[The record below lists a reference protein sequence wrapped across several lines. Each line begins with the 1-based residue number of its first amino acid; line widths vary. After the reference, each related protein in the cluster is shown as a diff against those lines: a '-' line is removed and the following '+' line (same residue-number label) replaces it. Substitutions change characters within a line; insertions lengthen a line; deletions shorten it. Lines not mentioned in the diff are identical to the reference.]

1 MHNDKLTS
9 CERLKCFERPV
20 SDDASSEDSMT
31 SPHRPRKRKRST
43 RKREEVAAAEEYG
56 EEPAVDDDDDD
67 ARSVTSTRSH
77 SRLKKK
83 LKATPTAPSSP
94 LASASAPAS
103 ASASSAKP
111 RKKRTKANPDDKAF
125 KPEATPV
132 DNDDMDVDDSA
143 SVTSKRA
150 PKGSKATKSST
161 TTAGK
166 GKVKASMKP
175 ASKVAKPPPSKSTS
189 TIEFAHSP
197 ESRASPTHHA
207 SASASGDERH
217 RKQSVSFADT
227 TTVVESGGST
237 KSAKPRRPRT
247 KKLVEVVASSV
258 DGEI

>member
-1 MHNDKLTS
+1 
-9 CERLKCFERPV
+9 V
-20 SDDASSEDSMT
+20 T

-43 RKREEVAAAEEYG
+43 RKREEVAAAEEHG

-83 LKATPTAPSSP
+83 LRATPTAPSSP

-111 RKKRTKANPDDKAF
+111 RKKRTKANHDDKAF

-132 DNDDMDVDDSA
+132 DNDDMDVDDSV

-161 TTAGK
+161 TAGK

-175 ASKVAKPPPSKSTS
+175 ASKATKPPPSKSIS

-197 ESRASPTHHA
+197 ESRASPTHQA

-227 TTVVESGGST
+227 TTVVESSAST
-237 KSAKPRRPRT
+237 KSTKPRRPRT

-258 DGEI
+258 DGEM